1 MIKLITGLYRPTGG
15 CIRINGQEN
24 FAYRQQ
30 ELNRQILYIG
40 QEEQLL
46 NEPVRRYVELVT
58 GREPLDETQW
68 RKLTE
73 KVNLNSMDGERMIEN
88 EGASLSAGQRKK
100 LLILKLLLRSEI
112 ASVIVLDEVMAGL
125 DDATRRV
132 YLEEL
137 RQLAAGQDKM
147 IFVIEHS
154 LEGALAFDR
163 TLYLEGGRIIYR

>member
-1 MIKLITGLYRPTGG
+1 
-15 CIRINGQEN
+15 
-24 FAYRQQ
+24 
-30 ELNRQILYIG
+30 
-40 QEEQLL
+40 
-46 NEPVRRYVELVT
+46 
-58 GREPLDETQW
+58 
-68 RKLTE
+68 
-73 KVNLNSMDGERMIEN
+73 
-88 EGASLSAGQRKK
+88 
-100 LLILKLLLRSEI
+100 
-112 ASVIVLDEVMAGL
+112 MAGL